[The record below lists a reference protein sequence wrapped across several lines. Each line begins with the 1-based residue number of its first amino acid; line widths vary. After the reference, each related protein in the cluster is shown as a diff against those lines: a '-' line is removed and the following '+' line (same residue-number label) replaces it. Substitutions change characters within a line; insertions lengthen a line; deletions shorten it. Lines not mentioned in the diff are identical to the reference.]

1 MAAPLA
7 ASLIKKP
14 LRELVNA
21 LYGLAQGLFSEVAY
35 AAGRYKRCGLVEAA
49 VAGALAGIRLSC
61 WILCCSATTLGLC
74 DTNARSC
81 NG

>member
-49 VAGALAGIRLSC
+49 AGALAGIRLSC
-61 WILCCSATTLGLC
+61 WILCCSVTSTPG
-74 DTNARSC
+74 TM
-81 NG
+81 